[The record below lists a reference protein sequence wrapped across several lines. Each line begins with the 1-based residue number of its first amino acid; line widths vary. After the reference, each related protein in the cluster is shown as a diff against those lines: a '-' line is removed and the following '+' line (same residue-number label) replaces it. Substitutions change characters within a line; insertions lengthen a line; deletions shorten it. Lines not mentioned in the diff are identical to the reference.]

1 MRLGGVG
8 VFVFGARV
16 SRRVRRLEELNEQRT
31 SQVARL
37 KLVERDREGLDGA
50 KAEAEAFIEKEAKL
64 LRSRATLFQLFL
76 GEAQANVA
84 KIEANKGELEAK
96 LSHERCGCSRGCE
109 RGAQA
114 P

>member
-1 MRLGGVG
+1 MC
-8 VFVFGARV
+8 GALWRGALT
-16 SRRVRRLEELNEQRT
+16 RARRLEELNEQRT

-64 LRSRATLFQLFL
+64 LRSRCTLFQLFL

-84 KIEANKGELEAK
+84 KIEANKAELEAK
-96 LSHERCGCSRGCE
+96 LVHERCVRCALE
-109 RGAQA
+109 RASPGR
-114 P
+114 